1 MLFLGRLGKTIR
13 SRGLCVGPPGNFFQE
28 SWIISLDPTSLVI
41 NNLTISEV
49 SLLELMSIW
58 EVEVLRPCNVGQ
70 DSRLENVL
78 DSNRRLGLHC
88 VGISTLKRHLERTP
102 KNFMQASYY

>member
-1 MLFLGRLGKTIR
+1 MQHLAQMFPDC
-13 SRGLCVGPPGNFFQE
+13 SRYPE
-28 SWIISLDPTSLVI
+28 DPTSLVI

-58 EVEVLRPCNVGQ
+58 EVEALRPFNVGR
-70 DSRLENVL
+70 DNHLENVL

-88 VGISTLKRHLERTP
+88 V
-102 KNFMQASYY
+102 